1 MFPNFSFF
9 SRNTI
14 LHQPLSG
21 VDEKEQYMNLGS
33 AWYVVKAYKREDV
46 TLITG
51 ILIRTDFPF
60 SNSFVESRTNRS
72 FRLPGHCS
80 IVPLNL
86 DEGFIV
92 FGKDDGVLFTIL
104 SDTSMQTYSEAVILR
119 WLADLFVRL
128 TRTLDWPLL
137 AALAALMGIGLAVLH
152 SAGGQNMS
160 LVRSQAARYLV
171 GLGAMWLLSRIP
183 PLPLRRATPAVYA
196 VSLLPLVAVL
206 FIGTGRSGAHWINLG
221 LFYFQPAELMKLSL
235 PMMAAWMLS
244 QAPLPPRMGT
254 ILATGAVIAIPT
266 ALILAQPDFGTAML
280 VVASGVFALYLAGMS
295 WVWFAIAGVGAATA
309 AGLALFAP
317 ISWFSFLRP
326 YQQDRILTFR
336 DPENDPLGAGWNIIQ
351 SKIAIGSG
359 GFTGQGWGKGTQSHL
374 NYVPEHT
381 TDFIFAVLAEEF
393 GWVGV
398 ATVLALYGFV
408 IGRCLWIAAEARDA
422 YARILAGTLGL
433 ALFVYVV
440 VNGGMISGLLPVV
453 GVPMPLLSFGGTAAV
468 SLLAGQGA
476 SLAIGGAYALGQA
489 LDRHADLETGL
500 QAYEELVRPE
510 ALRKQAAGRRT
521 ASWFVPSSAFK
532 VWVRALVFN
541 LSALPFFSRIIE
553 SFVATSPKGIFSP
566 GKG

>member
-1 MFPNFSFF
+1 MNA
-9 SRNTI
+9 I
-14 LHQPLSG
+14 LGFLF
-21 VDEKEQYMNLGS
+21 DIF
-33 AWYVVKAYKREDV
+33 A
-46 TLITG
+46 
-51 ILIRTDFPF
+51 
-60 SNSFVESRTNRS
+60 
-72 FRLPGHCS
+72 RL
-80 IVPLNL
+80 V
-86 DEGFIV
+86 
-92 FGKDDGVLFTIL
+92 
-104 SDTSMQTYSEAVILR
+104 
-119 WLADLFVRL
+119 
-128 TRTLDWPLL
+128 RTLDGWLCLALL
-137 AALAALMGIGLAVLH
+137 ALMGIGLAVLH

-453 GVPMPLLSFGGTAAV
+453 GVPMPLLSYGGTAAV
-468 SLLAGQGA
+468 SLLAGMGVVMSIA
-476 SLAIGGAYALGQA
+476 A
-489 LDRHADLETGL
+489 H
-500 QAYEELVRPE
+500 RP
-510 ALRKQAAGRRT
+510 ARG
-521 ASWFVPSSAFK
+521 
-532 VWVRALVFN
+532 
-541 LSALPFFSRIIE
+541 
-553 SFVATSPKGIFSP
+553 
-566 GKG
+566 